1 MSINQYHYRRSLS
14 RVAQLC
20 LIAIVGFGVL
30 PTLAFSSHGDTG
42 GLAEVLTQEEAA
54 ERAARQLGAGGTRNA
69 DGIIK
74 TPSDTGE
81 SREAKDV
88 VIPEFGAPQFRLNL
102 IVPLYQNDLYNTG
115 KAKVKVKAKIKSRVV
130 WRGKISRSWWKRFR

>member
-20 LIAIVGFGVL
+20 LIAIVCLGVL
-30 PTLAFSSHGDTG
+30 PTLALAVDAGNTG
-42 GLAEVLTQEEAA
+42 GLLERATDAA
-54 ERAARQLGAGGTRNA
+54 ERAAREEGTDGTRNA
-69 DGIIK
+69 DGISEVIIN
-74 TPSDTGE
+74 E
-81 SREAKDV
+81 QSREAKDV

>member
-30 PTLAFSSHGDTG
+30 PTLAFSHVDTG
-42 GLAEVLTQEEAA
+42 GLAKMMTSGEAA
-54 ERAARQLGAGGTRNA
+54 EHAARLLGAGGTRNA
-69 DGIIK
+69 DGISEVIIN
-74 TPSDTGE
+74 E
-81 SREAKDV
+81 QSREAKDV

>member
-20 LIAIVGFGVL
+20 LIAIVGLGVL
-30 PTLAFSSHGDTG
+30 PTLAFSHGNTG
-42 GLAEVLTQEEAA
+42 AFDITARSFKDPATGLLI
-54 ERAARQLGAGGTRNA
+54 A

-74 TPSDTGE
+74 TPENGE

-102 IVPLYQNDLYNTG
+102 IVPLYQSDLYNTG

-130 WRGKISRSWWKRFR
+130 WRGKISHSWWKRFR

>member
-20 LIAIVGFGVL
+20 LIAIVCLGVL
-30 PTLAFSSHGDTG
+30 PTLALAVDAGNTG
-42 GLAEVLTQEEAA
+42 GLLERATDAA
-54 ERAARQLGAGGTRNA
+54 ERAARAEGTDGTRNA